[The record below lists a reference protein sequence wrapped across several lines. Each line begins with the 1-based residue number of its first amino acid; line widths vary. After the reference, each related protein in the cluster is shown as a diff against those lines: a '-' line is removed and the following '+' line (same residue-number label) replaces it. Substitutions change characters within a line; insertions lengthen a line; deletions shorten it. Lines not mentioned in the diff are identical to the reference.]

1 MTDNTSSIADNI
13 FQKGCL
19 VQVAVSK
26 WGGIKQIDKNKLAKM
41 VQTTD
46 HSWVTAS
53 KKLVEPASLKPIC
66 KISTATRAWLNTK
79 SLPFPV
85 TGMVFIPKDLITTVD
100 TKLHQFKND
109 FNNAVENFSNDYN
122 DLREDAKEYL
132 GNLFN
137 EVDYP
142 IDITSRFKFYW
153 RFVILD
159 IPNGDSKLLA
169 PEVYAREEAKFM
181 ETMEEARCMA
191 VDALREEFA
200 QMVEHISERFTQ
212 DGVKPKVFRQSAID
226 NFYEYF
232 QTFKDRNIFQ
242 DNDLSQLVA
251 RAQSILNGTST
262 HRIRSDSRLKEIIR
276 SGMSDI
282 ESSISEVFNRPRRQI
297 IMD

>member
-1 MTDNTSSIADNI
+1 MTDNI
-13 FQKGCL
+13 FEKGCL
-19 VQVAVSK
+19 VQMSVSK
-26 WGGIKQIDKNKLAKM
+26 WGGIKQIDKSKLAKM

-46 HSWVTAS
+46 NSWVTAS

-66 KISTATRAWLNTK
+66 KISNATRTWLNSK

-100 TKLHQFKND
+100 TKLHQFKKD
-109 FNNAVENFSNDYN
+109 FNQAVENFSNDYN
-122 DLREDAKEYL
+122 YLREDAKEYL

-142 IDITSRFKFYW
+142 MDITSRFKFYW
-153 RFVILD
+153 RFVILE
-159 IPNGDSKLLA
+159 IPNGESRLLS

-181 ETMEEARCMA
+181 ETMEEARGMA
-191 VDALREEFA
+191 IEALREEFS

-212 DGVKPKVFRQSAID
+212 NDSVKPKVFRNSVVD

-242 DNDLSQLVA
+242 DNQLSQLVN

-262 HRIRSDSRLKEIIR
+262 NHIRSDTRLKETIR
-276 SGMSDI
+276 SGMADI
-282 ESSISEVFNRPRRQI
+282 EDTIIEAFNRPRRQI

>member
-1 MTDNTSSIADNI
+1 MTDNI
-13 FQKGCL
+13 FEKGCL
-19 VQVAVSK
+19 VQLSVSK
-26 WGGIKQIDKNKLAKM
+26 WGGIKQIDKGKLAKM

-66 KISTATRAWLNTK
+66 KISNSTRTWLNSK
-79 SLPFPV
+79 SLPFPI

-109 FNNAVENFSNDYN
+109 FDQAVEDFSNDYN
-122 DLREDAKEYL
+122 YLREDAKEYL

-142 IDITSRFKFYW
+142 MDIISRFKFYW
-153 RFVILD
+153 RFVILE
-159 IPNGDSKLLA
+159 IPNGESRLLS

-181 ETMEEARCMA
+181 ETMEEARLLA
-191 VDALREEFA
+191 VNALREEFA

-212 DGVKPKVFRQSAID
+212 DAVKPKIFRKSAIN

-242 DNDLSQLVA
+242 DNELSQLVD
-251 RAQSILNGTST
+251 RAQSILKGTSI
-262 HRIRSDSRLKEIIR
+262 HRIRSDNSLKEIIR
-276 SGMSDI
+276 SGMADI
-282 ESSISEVFNRPRRQI
+282 ENSIAETFNRPRRQI